1 MRTIWYVWAERPG
14 RLCACAGSAS
24 ADLILRY
31 EPERIHTLVPG
42 VMVLQY
48 LADRYGVKDITVSH
62 CGVREG
68 YLRRK
73 IQPSMSEIA

>member
-1 MRTIWYVWAERPG
+1 M
-14 RLCACAGSAS
+14 
-24 ADLILRY
+24 RY

-62 CGVREG
+62 YGVREG